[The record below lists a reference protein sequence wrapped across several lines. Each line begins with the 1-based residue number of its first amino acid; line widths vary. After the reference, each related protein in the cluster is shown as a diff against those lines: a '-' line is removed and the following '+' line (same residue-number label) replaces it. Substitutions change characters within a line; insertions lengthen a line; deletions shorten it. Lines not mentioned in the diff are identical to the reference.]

1 MFILQRVYIHIHTTW
16 LYTCGFSL
24 CLLTPKMEPCD
35 LTAPLK
41 AVLIWLLSNLLTKP
55 PCALFFPPQD
65 TSPIVSQSTC
75 PSSNTR
81 NSFLPRTL
89 SLFFPT
95 HHPSLSACSLKWL
108 VHSYVL
114 GVSPYVTHSGKPL
127 KLALS
132 HHPIGFYQS
141 TDLYLKLCAY
151 YLITVPHIHKIVSE
165 LQGVLSFVHHC
176 ISSSLKGCIQFIPL
190 NSAVNLKLY

>member
-1 MFILQRVYIHIHTTW
+1 MFLLQRVYIHIHTSW
-16 LYTCGFSL
+16 LYMCRFSL
-24 CLLTPKMEPCD
+24 CLLTPKMEPRD

-41 AVLIWLLSNLLTKP
+41 AILIWLLSNLLTKP

-95 HHPSLSACSLKWL
+95 CRPSLSACSLNGWFILMFQVSARMSPTQGSHLNWL
-108 VHSYVL
+108 YPTILLVFIR
-114 GVSPYVTHSGKPL
+114 
-127 KLALS
+127 ALI
-132 HHPIGFYQS
+132 PI
-141 TDLYLKLCAY
+141 
-151 YLITVPHIHKIVSE
+151 
-165 LQGVLSFVHHC
+165 
-176 ISSSLKGCIQFIPL
+176 
-190 NSAVNLKLY
+190 